1 MNHAKGSEKFLNV
14 VQTGMNRL
22 SRLANRRIKSSDL
35 YLKVW
40 RGDVVQKG
48 RRKDGETSTKE

>member
-1 MNHAKGSEKFLNV
+1 MPKVVRIKLLNV
-14 VQTGMNRL
+14 VQTGMNSLR
-22 SRLANRRIKSSDL
+22 RLANRRIKSSDL

-48 RRKDGETSTKE
+48 RGTNGEASTKE